1 MTQDR
6 AAAGVAEKP
15 PSRPAPPIVVVGLGA
30 VGSLLA
36 GCLAAAGCAVVA
48 VGRVDLGGRPRA
60 IQLVEPGGR
69 RRTVTVVAAGPEGIP
84 PESRV
89 ALLAVKQ
96 YDLYQGVLPASGLH
110 APPTPGYYRFVEP
123 RSGQQLSWLVL
134 ILPQIEQANL
144 HSQFDLSRSVFQQPK
159 EPQAIQVSAFLCPSD
174 SARGQ
179 YFADGALTGGKRL
192 AKGNY
197 AAFCSPF
204 HTDLQ
209 VSFPGALIATGQ
221 STAAIRDGL
230 SNTLML
236 SEVRVRANPQDQR
249 GAWALAWT
257 GTSLLA
263 FDMHHNFFLPRD
275 PYVPSS
281 YFVGLAQPPNNQGP
295 NVDMLYACPDMAGAQ
310 LEEMPC
316 GVWQR
321 GTDWEFLS
329 AAPRSRHPGGVNVA
343 FADGHVGFLI
353 NEVDDFVMAYLISIN
368 DRQSVDYSPYV
379 Y

>member
-1 MTQDR
+1 MGAIAATLVWRSQSGRGGKGRRDR
-6 AAAGVAEKP
+6 
-15 PSRPAPPIVVVGLGA
+15 S
-30 VGSLLA
+30 GSA
-36 GCLAAAGCAVVA
+36 RRGFT
-48 VGRVDLGGRPRA
+48 
-60 IQLVEPGGR
+60 LVELLVVITIIGILMMMLLPTVHRSTESAR
-69 RRTVTVVAAGPEGIP
+69 RIQCANNLKQLA
-84 PESRV
+84 
-89 ALLAVKQ
+89 LAVKQ
-96 YDLYQGVLPASGLH
+96 YELYQGVLPASGLH
-110 APPTPGYYRFVEP
+110 GPPAPGYYRFVEP
-123 RSGQQLSWLVL
+123 RSGPQFSWLVL
-134 ILPQIEQANL
+134 ILPQLEQANL
-144 HSQFDLSRSVFQQPK
+144 HSQFDFSRSVFQQPK
-159 EPQAIQVSAFLCPSD
+159 DPQAIQVPTLLCPSD

-179 YFADGALTGGKRL
+179 YFVDGALTGGKRL

-204 HTDLQ
+204 HTEVQL
-209 VSFPGALIATGQ
+209 SFPGALIATGQ

-236 SEVRVRANPQDQR
+236 SEVRVRSHPQDQR

-257 GTSLLA
+257 AASLLA
-263 FDMHHNFFLPRD
+263 FDMHHNIFMPRD
-275 PYVPSS
+275 RYVASN

-316 GVWQR
+316 GVWQK
-321 GTDWEFLS
+321 GTEWEFLS

-368 DRQSVDYSPYV
+368 DGQSLDHTPYV

>member
-1 MTQDR
+1 LGAIVLTPAGCSGAGR
-6 AAAGVAEKP
+6 KAARP
-15 PSRPAPPIVVVGLGA
+15 NRSRRCALCGFTLIELMVVVTIIGILMMM
-30 VGSLLA
+30 LLPSVHRSTESA
-36 GCLAAAGCAVVA
+36 RRIQCANNLKQLA
-48 VGRVDLGGRPRA
+48 
-60 IQLVEPGGR
+60 
-69 RRTVTVVAAGPEGIP
+69 
-84 PESRV
+84 
-89 ALLAVKQ
+89 LAVKQ
-96 YDLYQGVLPASGLH
+96 YELYQGVLPASGLH
-110 APPTPGYYRFVEP
+110 APPTAGYYRFVEP
-123 RSGQQLSWLVL
+123 RSGLQLSWLVL

-144 HSQFDLSRSVFQQPK
+144 HSQFDFSRSVFQQPK
-159 EPQAIQVSAFLCPSD
+159 EPQAIQVPTFLCPSD

-263 FDMHHNFFLPRD
+263 FDMHHDIFSPKD
-275 PYVPSS
+275 PYVASP
-281 YFVGLAQPPNNQGP
+281 YFKGLAQPPNNQGP

-316 GVWQR
+316 GVWQK
-321 GTDWEFLS
+321 GTEWEFLS